1 MDSDHQLEASNGSQ
15 APREPRLGCLAAL
28 WLLVWD
34 PGLQTAG
41 GLALALFLGLTVAAW
56 SGPFVPGHGLN

>member
-1 MDSDHQLEASNGSQ
+1 MEARPPESPGWV
-15 APREPRLGCLAAL
+15 CLAAL

-34 PGLQTAG
+34 PGLCTAG

-56 SGPFVPGHGLN
+56 SGPFVPGHGLI